1 MGMGT
6 VTSMVVLGLMLILG
20 AGCAGQQTHGLES
33 TRESNI
39 VGNPPEGSAFSK
51 VRIGMS
57 SGEVESIVG
66 KPDSQVKQATAWYF
80 IPLLH
85 WFMPGTESTR
95 FFYKGQG
102 RICFDNEH
110 IHSSVIRVVRV
121 EYDPAEPGYL
131 R

>member
-1 MGMGT
+1 MGT
-6 VTSMVVLGLMLILG
+6 VTRTVVLGLTLILG
-20 AGCAGQQTHGLES
+20 SGCAGQQTHGLES
-33 TRESNI
+33 TSESNI
-39 VGNPPEGSAFSK
+39 VRNPPQGIAFSR

-80 IPLLH
+80 IPLFH
-85 WFMPGTESTR
+85 WFVPGTESTR

-102 RICFDNEH
+102 RIWFDNEH